1 MMLFTSF
8 INVIFLYLIITVYS
22 NYFNNINNVEFLLLL
37 IFFLIFINMYL
48 YLKDLFKNTLLTYSF
63 EIKIV
68 LLKDIFIFCFFLNR
82 YRDFLIRKL
91 NLLTFYVVQY
101 KYIFNSS
108 IQQWFYNLAQL
119 KNLTFYV
126 YLNFL
131 NIYLLN
137 FLKVKKELLKIEGL
151 TFLTI
156 FKLKYFLLNT
166 YKNSKFLFYT
176 F

>member
-108 IQQWFYNLAQL
+108 LQQWFYNLAQL

-137 FLKVKKELLKIEGL
+137 FLKIKKELLKIEGL

-156 FKLKYFLLNT
+156 FKLKHFLLNT